1 MDKQPNSY
9 SFGSILKEYREEHDM
24 SQQELADI
32 LGTTKQ
38 VISRYE
44 TGQREP
50 KIKIAQQY
58 AEKLNIPL
66 SRLLD
71 GSIPLSKIASPFD
84 PGPLIEQRKTQ
95 GLSVEQAAK
104 KCDLSSDVYK
114 SIEDG
119 TIYPTDVQAQQIAMA
134 FRTSL
139 DSLYSLEFYL
149 ATPPNGSVYIKLDET
164 EYTLLLKF
172 RELTPSNKVKI
183 IGHIDCIE
191 TDVLSALSEPEQQLL
206 RSYRDLNDEGQAKLT
221 SYSYDLVSSGNYIK
235 SDSSELGQKQA

>member
-9 SFGSILKEYREEHDM
+9 SFGTILKEYREEHGM

-71 GSIPLSKIASPFD
+71 GNLPLSKIASPFE
-84 PGPLIEQRKTQ
+84 PRPLIEQRKMQ

-104 KCDLSSDVYK
+104 KCDLATDIYQG
-114 SIEDG
+114 IEDG
-119 TIYPTDVQAQQIAMA
+119 SIYPTDIQAQQIALGLD
-134 FRTSL
+134 TSL
-139 DSLYSLEFYL
+139 DSLYSLKFYL
-149 ATPPNGSVYIKLDET
+149 ATPPNVSGYIKLDET

-172 RELTPSNKVKI
+172 RELAPINKDLI
-183 IGHIDCIE
+183 IELIDR
-191 TDVLSALSEPEQQLL
+191 L
-206 RSYRDLNDEGQAKLT
+206 
-221 SYSYDLVSSGNYIK
+221 
-235 SDSSELGQKQA
+235 LGQESTNGEKCSNAG